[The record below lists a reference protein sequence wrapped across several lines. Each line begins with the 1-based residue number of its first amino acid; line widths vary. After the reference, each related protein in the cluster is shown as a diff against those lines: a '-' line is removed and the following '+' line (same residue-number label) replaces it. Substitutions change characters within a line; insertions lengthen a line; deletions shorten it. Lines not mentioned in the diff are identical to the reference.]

1 MTAKQ
6 FTADISGPDQS
17 VELEVSLPD
26 VESDLSDYEFHQQ
39 VDLAWQ
45 VCDRFDLQT
54 DIWRGRIL
62 RVVRDREKRGGQA
75 DNDANNETGG
85 AGFLNWLKDRGVSKS
100 QAYVLIDLANSAD
113 QMLEEGLIETKDVN
127 RFSKRA
133 FMETAQASPEVQQ
146 IVSEAA
152 RRGDQITRKEV
163 KSLSDDWTAMNSELI
178 PESVRAKAA
187 DNSIPSRY
195 ITPMVKEMEKL
206 PQSHQQTLR
215 NEVDENPDIDTLKQ
229 VTAEAKY
236 LSRYIEAASQVRSL
250 DPDQINLELALDEA
264 LRVGCLNS
272 AADLVNQATQLE
284 QAAVKLY
291 TAWKRIN
298 KLSERVY
305 VDSGES
311 TPHLR
316 SLLGALGPLCS
327 ELIQVELGEAN
338 SAASRQIRLQM
349 LPEELADATPR
360 PIPEM
365 PKTVDVEIA
374 VSSDA
379 DVEAVSAAENQTAKT
394 KTQAKTQRNGAI
406 EASTEKPAAIEPS
419 AEMDLETTEST
430 AIEVASDAIPS
441 DAVLN

>member
-6 FTADISGPDQS
+6 FTADISGPNQS

-26 VESDLSDYEFHQQ
+26 AESDLSDYDFHLQ
-39 VDLAWQ
+39 VDMAWQ

-62 RVVRDREKRGGQA
+62 RVVRDREKRGGSA
-75 DNDANNETGG
+75 DNEAARDNSAKGSDGKKGGG
-85 AGFLNWLKDRGVSKS
+85 AGFLNWLKDRDVSKS

-113 QMLEEGLIETKDVN
+113 QMLEDGLIETKDVN
-127 RFSKRA
+127 CFSKRA

-152 RRGDQITRKEV
+152 RRGEQITRKEV
-163 KSLSDDWTAMNSELI
+163 KSLSDDWTAMNSDLI
-178 PESVRAKAA
+178 PESVREKAA
-187 DNSIPSRY
+187 DNTIPSRY
-195 ITPMVKEMEKL
+195 LAPLVKEMAKL
-206 PQSHQQTLR
+206 PPSHQQTLK
-215 NEVDENPDIDTLKQ
+215 NEVDESPDVDTLKQ

-236 LSRYIEAASQVRSL
+236 LSRYIEAAAQVQSL
-250 DPDQINLELALDEA
+250 DPEKINLELALDEA

-298 KLSERVY
+298 KLSDRVY

-316 SLLGALGPLCS
+316 ALLGALGPLCS
-327 ELIQVELGEAN
+327 EVIEVQLGQAD
-338 SAASRQIRLQM
+338 SATSRRIRLRV
-349 LPEELADATPR
+349 LPDELLNGSSLQPVD
-360 PIPEM
+360 EM
-365 PKTVDVEIA
+365 PIDV
-374 VSSDA
+374 
-379 DVEAVSAAENQTAKT
+379 
-394 KTQAKTQRNGAI
+394 
-406 EASTEKPAAIEPS
+406 PS
-419 AEMDLETTEST
+419 
-430 AIEVASDAIPS
+430 EV
-441 DAVLN
+441 V

>member
-26 VESDLSDYEFHQQ
+26 AESDLSDYEFHQQ
-39 VDLAWQ
+39 VDVAWQ

-62 RVVRDREKRGGQA
+62 RVVRDREKRGGE
-75 DNDANNETGG
+75 DGNG
-85 AGFLNWLKDRGVSKS
+85 AGFLNWLKDRDVSKS

-113 QMLEEGLIETKDVN
+113 QMLEDGLIETKDVN
-127 RFSKRA
+127 CFSKRS

-152 RRGDQITRKEV
+152 RRGEQITRKEV
-163 KSLSDDWTAMNSELI
+163 KTLSDDWTAMNSELI
-178 PESVRAKAA
+178 PESVRAKVA
-187 DNSIPSRY
+187 DNTIPSRY
-195 ITPMVKEMEKL
+195 LTPLVREMEKL
-206 PQSHQQTLR
+206 PPSHQQTLK
-215 NEVDENPDIDTLKQ
+215 NEVDENPDVDTLKQ

-236 LSRYIEAASQVRSL
+236 LSRYIAAAAQVQSL
-250 DPDQINLELALDEA
+250 DPEQINLELALDEA

-284 QAAVKLY
+284 QAATKLY
-291 TAWKRIN
+291 TAWKRMN

-316 SLLGALGPLCS
+316 SLLSALNPLCS
-327 ELIQVELGEAN
+327 ELIEVQLGDIN
-338 SAASRQIRLQM
+338 STTSRRIRLRM
-349 LPEELADATPR
+349 LPDETADA
-360 PIPEM
+360 
-365 PKTVDVEIA
+365 
-374 VSSDA
+374 
-379 DVEAVSAAENQTAKT
+379 EA
-394 KTQAKTQRNGAI
+394 I
-406 EASTEKPAAIEPS
+406 
-419 AEMDLETTEST
+419 
-430 AIEVASDAIPS
+430 IEVPS
-441 DAVLN
+441 EVV

>member
-1 MTAKQ
+1 MTAEQ
-6 FTADISGPDQS
+6 FTVDISDTDQM
-17 VELEVSLPD
+17 VDLGIAVPEA
-26 VESDLSDYEFHQQ
+26 ESDLSDYEFQQ
-39 VDLAWQ
+39 RVEVAWQ

-62 RVVRDREKRGGQA
+62 RAVRDREKLGGNAASSGNGPTGTPQDAEKAAENRGTSSTA
-75 DNDANNETGG
+75 IG
-85 AGFLNWLKDRGVSKS
+85 AGFLNWLKDRDISKS

-113 QMLEEGLIETKDVN
+113 QMLQNGLIETKDVN

-163 KSLSDDWTAMNSELI
+163 RNLTDEWTAMTSDLV
-178 PESVRAKAA
+178 PESVRAKVS
-187 DNSIPSRY
+187 DNTIPTRY
-195 ITPMVKEMEKL
+195 LTPMVKEMAKL
-206 PQSHQQTLR
+206 PPSHQQTLK
-215 NEVDENPDIDTLKQ
+215 NEVDENPNVDMLKQ

-236 LSRYIEAASQVRSL
+236 LSRYIEAASQVQTL
-250 DPDQINLELALDEA
+250 ELANIDLELALDEA

-298 KLSERVY
+298 KLSDRVY

-316 SLLGALGPLCS
+316 SLLSALTPLCG
-327 ELIQVELGEAN
+327 ELIEVHLGEIG
-338 SAASRQIRLQM
+338 SATSRHIRLKM
-349 LPEELADATPR
+349 LTDE
-360 PIPEM
+360 
-365 PKTVDVEIA
+365 
-374 VSSDA
+374 
-379 DVEAVSAAENQTAKT
+379 TAL
-394 KTQAKTQRNGAI
+394 
-406 EASTEKPAAIEPS
+406 EDPTE
-419 AEMDLETTEST
+419 
-430 AIEVASDAIPS
+430 
-441 DAVLN
+441 

>member
-26 VESDLSDYEFHQQ
+26 SESDLSDYDFHQQ
-39 VDLAWQ
+39 VDMAWQ

-62 RVVRDREKRGGQA
+62 RVVRDREKRGGSA
-75 DNDANNETGG
+75 DNEAEREKNGKAKGEPGAIAGG
-85 AGFLNWLKDRGVSKS
+85 AGFLNWLKDKDVSKS

-113 QMLEEGLIETKDVN
+113 QMLEEGLIETNDVN

-133 FMETAQASPEVQQ
+133 FIETAKASPEVQQ

-163 KSLSDDWTAMNSELI
+163 KNLSDDWTAMNSDLI
-178 PESVRAKAA
+178 PESVREKAA
-187 DNSIPSRY
+187 DNTIPSRY
-195 ITPMVKEMEKL
+195 LAPLVREMEKL
-206 PQSHQQTLR
+206 PPSHQQTLK
-215 NEVDENPDIDTLKQ
+215 NEVDENPDLDTLKQ

-236 LSRYIEAASQVRSL
+236 LSRYIEAAAQVQSL
-250 DPDQINLELALDEA
+250 DPEQINLELALDEA

-284 QAAVKLY
+284 QSAVKLY
-291 TAWKRIN
+291 TAWKRMN

-316 SLLGALGPLCS
+316 SLLKALEPLCS
-327 ELIQVELGEAN
+327 ELIEVQLGEAGG
-338 SAASRQIRLQM
+338 ATSRRIRL
-349 LPEELADATPR
+349 R
-360 PIPEM
+360 
-365 PKTVDVEIA
+365 VEPDEIMG
-374 VSSDA
+374 
-379 DVEAVSAAENQTAKT
+379 E
-394 KTQAKTQRNGAI
+394 I
-406 EASTEKPAAIEPS
+406 KPGNIS
-419 AEMDLETTEST
+419 
-430 AIEVASDAIPS
+430 
-441 DAVLN
+441 

>member
-26 VESDLSDYEFHQQ
+26 AESDLSDYDFHLQ
-39 VDLAWQ
+39 VDMAWQ

-62 RVVRDREKRGGQA
+62 RVVRDREKRGGSA
-75 DNDANNETGG
+75 DNEAARENHAQSKGKVGG
-85 AGFLNWLKDRGVSKS
+85 AGFLNWLKDRDVSKS

-146 IVSEAA
+146 IISEAA
-152 RRGDQITRKEV
+152 KRGEQITRKEV
-163 KSLSDDWTAMNSELI
+163 KTLSDDWTAMNSDLI
-178 PESVRAKAA
+178 PESVREKAA

-195 ITPMVKEMEKL
+195 LAPLIREMEKL
-206 PQSHQQTLR
+206 PPSHQQTLK
-215 NEVDENPDIDTLKQ
+215 NEVDENPDVDTLKQ

-236 LSRYIEAASQVRSL
+236 LSRYIEAAAQVQSL
-250 DPDQINLELALDEA
+250 DPEKINLELALDEA
-264 LRVGCLNS
+264 LRIGCLNS

-298 KLSERVY
+298 KLSDRVY

-316 SLLGALGPLCS
+316 ALLGALGPLCS
-327 ELIQVELGEAN
+327 EVIEVQLGEVD
-338 SAASRQIRLQM
+338 SATSRRIRLRV
-349 LPEELADATPR
+349 LPDELLSEP
-360 PIPEM
+360 PN
-365 PKTVDVEIA
+365 
-374 VSSDA
+374 
-379 DVEAVSAAENQTAKT
+379 AA
-394 KTQAKTQRNGAI
+394 R
-406 EASTEKPAAIEPS
+406 EKPIDVPS
-419 AEMDLETTEST
+419 
-430 AIEVASDAIPS
+430 EV
-441 DAVLN
+441 V

>member
-6 FTADISGPDQS
+6 FTADISRSDHS
-17 VELEVSLPD
+17 VELEVSLPEA
-26 VESDLSDYEFHQQ
+26 ESDLSDYDFHLQ
-39 VDLAWQ
+39 VDVAWQ

-62 RVVRDREKRGGQA
+62 RVVRDREKRGGSA
-75 DNDANNETGG
+75 DNEANRAKKDTAAAQTNNGG
-85 AGFLNWLKDRGVSKS
+85 AGFLNWLKDKDVSKS

-113 QMLEEGLIETKDVN
+113 QMLENGLIETNDVN

-133 FMETAQASPEVQQ
+133 FIETAKASPEVQQ

-163 KSLSDDWTAMNSELI
+163 KNLSDDWTAMNSDLI
-178 PESVRAKAA
+178 PESVREKAA
-187 DNSIPSRY
+187 DNTIPSRY
-195 ITPMVKEMEKL
+195 LTPLVREMEKL
-206 PQSHQQTLR
+206 PPSHQQTLK
-215 NEVDENPDIDTLKQ
+215 NEVDENPDVDTLKQ

-236 LSRYIEAASQVRSL
+236 LSRYIEAAAQVQSL
-250 DPDQINLELALDEA
+250 DAEQVDLELALDEA

-298 KLSERVY
+298 KLSDRVY

-316 SLLGALGPLCS
+316 SLLAALSPLCS
-327 ELIQVELGEAN
+327 ELIEVQLGEAD
-338 SAASRQIRLQM
+338 SAASRRIRLRV
-349 LPEELADATPR
+349 LPDDEIIGEAQPASMAAR
-360 PIPEM
+360 PI
-365 PKTVDVEIA
+365 DV
-374 VSSDA
+374 
-379 DVEAVSAAENQTAKT
+379 
-394 KTQAKTQRNGAI
+394 
-406 EASTEKPAAIEPS
+406 PS
-419 AEMDLETTEST
+419 
-430 AIEVASDAIPS
+430 EV
-441 DAVLN
+441 V

>member
-1 MTAKQ
+1 MNPKQ

-62 RVVRDREKRGGQA
+62 RVVRDREKRGGEA
-75 DNDANNETGG
+75 DSTGGTG
-85 AGFLNWLKDRGVSKS
+85 AGFLNWLKDRDVSKS
-100 QAYVLIDLANSAD
+100 QAYVLMDLANSAD
-113 QMLEEGLIETKDVN
+113 EMLEEGLIETKDVN

-133 FMETAQASPEVQQ
+133 FMETAQASPEVKQ

-152 RRGDQITRKEV
+152 KRGDRITRKEV
-163 KSLSDDWTAMNSELI
+163 KNLSDDWTAMNSELI
-178 PESVRAKAA
+178 PESVKEKAA
-187 DNSIPSRY
+187 DNTIPTRY
-195 ITPMVKEMEKL
+195 LAPLVKEMEKL
-206 PQSHQQTLR
+206 PASHQQTLK
-215 NEVDENPDIDTLKQ
+215 NEVDENPDVDTLKQ

-236 LSRYIEAASQVRSL
+236 LSRYIEAAANVQTL
-250 DPDQINLELALDEA
+250 DPDHVNLELALDEA

-291 TAWKRIN
+291 TAWKRMS
-298 KLSERVY
+298 KLSDRVY

-316 SLLGALGPLCS
+316 ALLNALGPLCS
-327 ELIQVELGEAN
+327 ELIEVRLGEAD
-338 SAASRQIRLQM
+338 SASSRQIRLQM
-349 LPEELADATPR
+349 LSD
-360 PIPEM
+360 EM
-365 PKTVDVEIA
+365 GAVDVETVDNGNLEPRSA
-374 VSSDA
+374 SSNGSHTQPI
-379 DVEAVSAAENQTAKT
+379 DVP
-394 KTQAKTQRNGAI
+394 
-406 EASTEKPAAIEPS
+406 STP
-419 AEMDLETTEST
+419 
-430 AIEVASDAIPS
+430 V
-441 DAVLN
+441 